1 MRVDVCSVDLDLGS
15 FRVVTPMNSHR
26 SLTTTVRT
34 NTSSVCFNVRGLGVH
49 THSTGAFAVSSLQ
62 RVTHAYSRR
71 KVGDCLAIGAV
82 VCSGSVP
89 LVRAVISTTGRT
101 KVSTIVTT
109 SITIVSCTHQVKR
122 RIRLSARLGVS
133 GTRTLG
139 FCTQFTSMIMLTH
152 RLGLRRMT
160 RVCQRVR
167 RRRVY
172 NPDNRRLHVRVFYR
186 NTLYVTISNGYCLSL
201 RRVGRSTGQNTYV
214 RIYHHS
220 CAIHSG
226 RASIRLSVS
235 GRCVVSPGSLG
246 AVRFVGGV
254 LSTNIHIFGV
264 RNHTHKPRCIHA
276 IIRYCGRTV
285 GTCLRSAFASRGV
298 TT

>member
-1 MRVDVCSVDLDLGS
+1 M
-15 FRVVTPMNSHR
+15 VTPINSHR

-34 NTSSVCFNVRGLGVH
+34 KTSSVCFNVRGLGVH
-49 THSTGAFAVSSLQ
+49 THSTGAFAVRSLH
-62 RVTHAYSRR
+62 RVTQAYSRR

-82 VCSGSVP
+82 VCSGSVR
-89 LVRAVISTTGRT
+89 LVHAVISTTGRT
-101 KVSTIVTT
+101 NVSTIVTT
-109 SITIVSCTHQVKR
+109 SITIVDCTGGVKR
-122 RIRLSARLGVS
+122 RMRLSARLGVS

-139 FCTQFTSMIMLTH
+139 FCTRFTSMIILTH
-152 RLGLRRMT
+152 RLGLRRIT

-172 NPDNRRLHVRVFYR
+172 NPDNRLVHVRVFYR

-201 RRVGRSTGQNTYV
+201 RRVGRSTGQKTYV
-214 RIYHHS
+214 RVYHHT

-226 RASIRLSVS
+226 SASMRLRIS

-254 LSTNIHIFGV
+254 VSTKMHIFGV
-264 RNHTHKPRCIHA
+264 RNQTQNPRCMHA

-285 GTCLRSAFASRGV
+285 QTCLSSSFASRGV